1 MMGIISKYINAVESS
16 NGLAN
21 DRYERVR
28 SQIAGIVRRSVV
40 MSLPDHPTVVKI
52 RAQGIRP
59 EQSKPLNAAEL
70 KKLAFRCGAD
80 DVGLVE
86 IERPALDDQRDYIRQ
101 VFAPTRTLLS
111 FVVRMNREPVRSP
124 VRSVANQEFHSVY
137 DCVNETARNIVRELE
152 KEGGTGKQR
161 GRGIPHGGASA
172 RLGLDGGS
180 QASGHCGGPRQ
191 DGHP

>member
-1 MMGIISKYINAVESS
+1 
-16 NGLAN
+16 
-21 DRYERVR
+21 
-28 SQIAGIVRRSVV
+28 
-40 MSLPDHPTVVKI
+40 MSFPDHPTVMKV

-70 KKLAFRCGAD
+70 KELALRCGAND
-80 DVGLVE
+80 AGLVE

-111 FVVRMNREPVRSP
+111 FIVRMNREPVRSP

-152 KEGGTGKQR
+152 KEGVQASNAVAAFPMEAHLS
-161 GRGIPHGGASA
+161 GRAWTVAHKPVAVAAGADVPIA
-172 RLGLDGGS
+172 GVWALLRLGIAGGRS
-180 QASGHCGGPRQ
+180 DQCIDVSC
-191 DGHP
+191 